1 MQSIVCQLSL
11 AKQALL
17 TPSSRALRLG
27 LRGNIG
33 CPTGQAVSLMRGLY
47 INRLVGNVAINRKVA

>member
-11 AKQALL
+11 AKQSIL

-33 CPTGQAVSLMRGLY
+33 CPIGQTVSLMRGLY
-47 INRLVGNVAINRKVA
+47 IDGFVGHIAINRKVA